1 MNKYQRSGK
10 NVITGTL
17 NRENREEKQV
27 IKKSE
32 TKQKVQTDRG
42 NEKKAQGKFLYQVSY
57 QGLNFKT
64 ECNKL
69 GF

>member
-27 IKKSE
+27 IKKSK

-42 NEKKAQGKFLYQVSY
+42 NEKKA
-57 QGLNFKT
+57 
-64 ECNKL
+64 
-69 GF
+69 